1 MCDQASGGFRH
12 RACCEIARA
21 TKARQRL
28 PQQADFRA
36 DKVSEMQQT
45 LETAEVAPTIIALQE
60 HLQTIRQTELE
71 RLRRRQVSFRPDQQA
86 AIEELARG
94 IVAKILHGPETVLEA
109 VSTGKEPAALLSI
122 VGRIFDL
129 DVPLAG
135 WPQ

>member
-1 MCDQASGGFRH
+1 M
-12 RACCEIARA
+12 
-21 TKARQRL
+21 
-28 PQQADFRA
+28 DFRA
-36 DKVSEMQQT
+36 DKVSEMQQR

-71 RLRRRQVSFRPDQQA
+71 RLRRRQVRFRPDQQA